1 MKINYIVEL
10 LLPAMTASLGTIG
23 KDTDI
28 TIKRDSEGFPFFSA
42 KHIKGILRARITEF
56 KEKLEQLESKT
67 LSYISTSD
75 FINKYFGEKG
85 NYLKKN
91 NFNQIRFSNLKLILD
106 NEDNIQIGMRY
117 GIRINRKTKTTLPQ
131 SLFSY
136 EFLIANNKFEGTL
149 EFNDDIC
156 QNKKEL
162 RFILACLFH
171 LDRIGGMKSRGI
183 GKVNVKIKLNDREFE
198 IKELDFIV
206 DKLIEENSSKNS
218 NNKNLS
224 EELEKYSYTL
234 ELKEPI
240 VLQEK
245 KLGNYIKSRN
255 FIQGSAIRGAII
267 EHFYKYKLKSNEKN
281 EKEDKEFLNI
291 LKKIEA
297 SDAIRLIPEKFEKEE
312 IKLASLFKTK
322 YPLKNDEPKFVD
334 KVVET
339 DGEIEDIKDNKNKI
353 KLERASLSSLEI
365 SGNDISIKI
374 DQKLKS
380 VENGMIFNFEY
391 INNIR
396 IKKNEDESL
405 VKIANKFSG
414 DLKLPKN
421 LVKKDDKFT
430 IYLGKYRSKGFGKAN
445 LIIKK
450 FNEDIINENIIKE
463 RIDKLTEKV
472 RENMEEKIKDDEEKQ
487 TNEKRKTIEDE
498 LKNINKKVICFDLQS
513 DLIIPFSEVYNAGEQ
528 FLILA
533 GLNNVGLKFNK
544 RRSFINIAKLEGYNI
559 INNVRKVDELI
570 FSRGS
575 VFTFNID
582 NYCEILNKLVE
593 IEKNGLGLRK
603 NEGFGRIKICSKRRE
618 V

>member
-106 NEDNIQIGMRY
+106 NENNIQIGMRY

-391 INNIR
+391 IDNIR

-487 TNEKRKTIEDE
+487 TNEKRR
-498 LKNINKKVICFDLQS
+498 L
-513 DLIIPFSEVYNAGEQ
+513 
-528 FLILA
+528 
-533 GLNNVGLKFNK
+533 
-544 RRSFINIAKLEGYNI
+544 
-559 INNVRKVDELI
+559 
-570 FSRGS
+570 
-575 VFTFNID
+575 
-582 NYCEILNKLVE
+582 
-593 IEKNGLGLRK
+593 
-603 NEGFGRIKICSKRRE
+603 
-618 V
+618 